1 MRKIRMGFVGA
12 GGIAQTHLR
21 SLQGQ
26 NSIEVVA
33 VADISLERAER
44 TAAAWNIPHCYEDYR
59 EMLAREDIEVV
70 NVCTYNQAHRQP
82 TVDALHAGKHVLVE
96 KPMAATL
103 ADATAMTKAAHETG
117 KILMVAMKNL
127 FSPNIVAA
135 KAIADSGKLGS
146 IYYAETVAA
155 RRKGNPGGTFARQET
170 AGIGATADIGVYCL
184 FDALHIMGWPKPVA
198 VTGIANNTLSKLA
211 EPVLFTPWGRWT
223 PDDITVEDFGAAWVR
238 FENGAVLVFKTCW
251 LMHMDT
257 LGATFFLGTKAG
269 LKLDTLTVFHQEAGV
284 LMNSVMDGI
293 PSQQN
298 IDLFRLENLAF
309 ADAVR
314 EGKPSPLLP
323 EDMLITN
330 VVIQGLIDS
339 AAAGGRE
346 IAVQVPTFDK
356 GGKAS

>member
-1 MRKIRMGFVGA
+1 MRKIRMGFIGV

-21 SLQGQ
+21 SLQDQ
-26 NSIEVVA
+26 ESIEVVA
-33 VADISLERAER
+33 VADVLPERAEQ
-44 TAAAWNIPHCYEDYR
+44 TAKRWGIPHFYGDYQ
-59 EMLAREDIEVV
+59 EMLDREDIEAV
-70 NVCTYNQAHRQP
+70 NVCTFNQAHCQP

-103 ADATAMTKAAHETG
+103 EDATAMTKAARETG

-127 FSPNIVAA
+127 FAPNIVAA
-135 KAIADSGKLGS
+135 KAIVDSGRLGG
-146 IYYAETVAA
+146 IYYAETVAS
-155 RRKGNPGGTFARQET
+155 RRKGNPGGTFASAKS

-184 FDALHIMGWPKPVA
+184 FDAMYLMGWPKPVTVSGVA
-198 VTGIANNTLSKLA
+198 SNTLSKVS
-211 EPVLFTPWGRWT
+211 EPLIYTPWARWN

-257 LGATFFLGTKAG
+257 LGPTFFLGTKAG
-269 LKLDTLTVFHQEAGV
+269 LNLDALTVFHQEAGV
-284 LMNSVMDGI
+284 LMNSTMEGI
-293 PSQQN
+293 PPVQN
-298 IDLFRLENLAF
+298 IDLFLLENLAF

-314 EGKPSPLLP
+314 EGKPSPLPP
-323 EDMLITN
+323 EDMLLTN

-346 IAVQVPTFDK
+346 ISVNVPTFD
-356 GGKAS
+356 